1 MKERDVITLDE
12 GLDYLIVKEFEFENE
27 TYYLAMGIDEEN
39 RSAEFS
45 FITDRDGLTE
55 KIFLPAPPKSS
66 SLAPEQTKLPYAQY
80 TLEISADGYYPK
92 IINNLVIFSETQT
105 FQPVNMIP
113 LAVYERG
120 VDFPK
125 STLSTTIEE
134 NPFLQ

>member
-1 MKERDVITLDE
+1 MQYTDT
-12 GLDYLIVKEFEFENE
+12 GTLIVK
-27 TYYLAMGIDEEN
+27 TYTAGEALPVANSVVRIMGIDEEN
-39 RSAEFS
+39 RSTEFS
-45 FITDRDGLTE
+45 FITDRNGLTQ
-55 KIFLPAPPKSS
+55 KIYLPAPPKSS
-66 SLAPEQTKLPYAQY
+66 SLAPEQTELPYAQY

-113 LAVYERG
+113 LAIYERG